1 MKTRIFF
8 LLLLFA
14 PVVLFAPVMAN
25 SQGGTR
31 QLLAP
36 NMYQLTGGRLHI
48 AYSTTSING
57 QPHFT
62 YQDGSQSMSFAGDQI
77 RQTKT
82 EIGTLVSVTIH
93 ITVDSGSTAFSLLVP
108 AVNLTS
114 PSSPATIHTIGITTA
129 HKFSVVPM
137 ANQGQTELYTTTEL
151 SGTASAVVF

>member
-1 MKTRIFF
+1 
-8 LLLLFA
+8 
-14 PVVLFAPVMAN
+14 
-25 SQGGTR
+25 
-31 QLLAP
+31 
-36 NMYQLTGGRLHI
+36 MYQLTGGHLHI

-62 YQDGSQSMSFAGDQI
+62 YQDGSLSLSFTGDQI

-93 ITVDSGSTAFSLLVP
+93 MTVDSGSTAFSLLVP

-114 PSSPATIHTIGITTA
+114 PSSPSPATIHTIGITTA
-129 HKFSVVPM
+129 HRFSVVPA